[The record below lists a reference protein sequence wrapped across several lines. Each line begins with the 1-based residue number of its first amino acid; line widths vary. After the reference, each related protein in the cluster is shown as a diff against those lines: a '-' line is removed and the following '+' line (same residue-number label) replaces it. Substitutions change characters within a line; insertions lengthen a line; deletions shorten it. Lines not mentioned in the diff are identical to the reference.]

1 MIDNELS
8 QFLANS
14 GKLIRG
20 KLAQIRWG
28 LNLAQ

>member
-1 MIDNELS
+1 MINDILP

-28 LNLAQ
+28 LNLA